1 MKTKMNQVLWSLLMT
16 ASFIFMVGCN
26 GLDETEPILEESSDL
41 LDIPGTLRSIENGI
55 AEQGYPDARV
65 KKPTYATFNAA
76 LGSSG
81 LASVFARNELTVFA
95 PTDAAFAELGLNP
108 GNIRRLENLRDILL
122 YHVVPGTVLS
132 TDLQEGF
139 VNTQLGLSA
148 VISFENGAMI
158 NNANI
163 IMTDKKARNGV
174 IHGIDAVLLPANL
187 AELLSYNSNFSI
199 LYEAVGKAGLG
210 EAVANGT
217 LTIFAPNNAAFVDLL
232 GELNLG
238 SLAEVKAA
246 LGDGKFQE
254 VLLYHVVGGKVLAA
268 DLSNGPV
275 ESLQGESFNVDLS
288 GPKLVDINNRESF
301 ILNTDVIA
309 TNGAI
314 HEIGRVILPSL

>member
-1 MKTKMNQVLWSLLMT
+1 MKPKMNQVLWSLVLT
-16 ASFIFMVGCN
+16 ASLIFMVGCN
-26 GLDETEPILEESSDL
+26 GLDDAEPIMEDSSDL
-41 LDIPGTLRSIENGI
+41 MDIPATLKSIEDGLTDQN
-55 AEQGYPDARV
+55 YPDARV

-108 GNIRRLENLRDILL
+108 GNIRSVENLRDILL

-132 TDLQEGF
+132 TDLEEGF
-139 VNTQLGLSA
+139 VNMQLGLSA
-148 VISFENGAMI
+148 VISLEDGPMV

-187 AELLSYNSNFSI
+187 AELLSYNNDFSL
-199 LYEAVGKAGLG
+199 LYQAVGAAGLAD
-210 EAVANGT
+210 AVASGT

-232 GELNLG
+232 GELKLG
-238 SLAEVKAA
+238 SLAEVLEAV
-246 LGDGKFQE
+246 GEDGLRDI
-254 VLLYHVVGGKVLAA
+254 LLYHVVGGKVLAA
-268 DLSNGPV
+268 DLSNGEV
-275 ESLQGESFNVDLS
+275 ESLLEETFTVDLS
-288 GPKLVDINNRESF
+288 GPKLIDNKGRESF

-314 HEIGRVILPSL
+314 HEISRVILP